1 MLQGCTQSPDDFAA
15 GTRMDALAE
24 EYGSLVLY
32 PAQPSSANPQ
42 KCWNWFSAGDQRRG
56 AGEPSI
62 IPGMTRRVMREH
74 GIDPRRVALGT
85 L

>member
-42 KCWNWFSAGDQRRG
+42 KCWNWFSAATSG
-56 AGEPSI
+56 AV
-62 IPGMTRRVMREH
+62 RVNLRSF
-74 GIDPRRVALGT
+74 RV
-85 L
+85 